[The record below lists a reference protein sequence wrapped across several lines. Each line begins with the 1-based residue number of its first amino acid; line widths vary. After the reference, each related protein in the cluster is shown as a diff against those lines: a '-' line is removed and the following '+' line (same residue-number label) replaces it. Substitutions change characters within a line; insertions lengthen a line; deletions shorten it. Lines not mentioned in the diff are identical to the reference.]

1 LADTGY
7 TEKSR
12 PRNKKINVCEIVVVQ
27 QGDKLKIS
35 DKENNQW
42 KLNINLDKKRYI
54 EFFEK
59 VTKLA
64 KDLEYKSEVKKL
76 NYSIVLNAVK
86 IPDMA
91 TGGWSN
97 RCEDF
102 KFVLFLDFDNSLWWQ
117 VKTQLELLIEKF
129 NLPPM
134 YVFETESHTDCNKEE
149 YGNYN
154 VFCPIKLRFF
164 ETFEIQN
171 ETTCDIAHKNLPK
184 IYRFKSAILRNK
196 PKGKKGAPIFKCVIG
211 DINKEYNQPVS
222 SVHLNFIKRVYPN
235 IPYIKYINEDR
246 LNKLWLSDYK
256 TASK

>member
-1 LADTGY
+1 M
-7 TEKSR
+7 
-12 PRNKKINVCEIVVVQ
+12 
-27 QGDKLKIS
+27 KIS
-35 DKENNQW
+35 DKEEGQW
-42 KLNINLDKKRYI
+42 KLNINLDKLRYKQFYK
-54 EFFEK
+54 E

-64 KDLEYKSEVKKL
+64 KELEYKSDTDKL
-76 NYSIVLNAVK
+76 NFSIVLNAVK
-86 IPDMA
+86 VPDMP

-117 VKTQLELLIEKF
+117 VKTQLEFLMERF

-134 YVFETESHTDCNKEE
+134 YVFETESHIDCNKEE

-171 ETTCDIAHKNLPK
+171 ETTCDVAHKNLPK

-196 PKGKKGAPIFKCVIG
+196 SKGDKGSPKFKCIVG
-211 DINKEYNQPVS
+211 DTKKVYHQPVS
-222 SVHLNFIKRVYPN
+222 SAHLKFIQAAYPE
-235 IPYIKYINEDR
+235 IPKIKYRNEDG
-246 LNKLWLSDYK
+246 LKTLWLSDYK

>member
-1 LADTGY
+1 M
-7 TEKSR
+7 
-12 PRNKKINVCEIVVVQ
+12 
-27 QGDKLKIS
+27 KIS

-42 KLNINLDKKRYI
+42 KLNLNLDNKQYRK
-54 EFFEK
+54 FFGK
-59 VTKLA
+59 VTALA
-64 KDLEYKSEVKKL
+64 KELEYKSNIKKL
-76 NYSIVLNAVK
+76 DYSIVLNAVK
-86 IPDMA
+86 VPDMP

-102 KFVLFLDFDNSLWWQ
+102 KFVLFLDFDNTLWWQ
-117 VKTQLELLIEKF
+117 VKTQLEFLMERF

-134 YVFETESHTDCNKEE
+134 YVFETEHHEDCNKEE

-154 VFCPIKLRFF
+154 IFCPIKLRFF

-196 PKGKKGAPIFKCVIG
+196 AKGEKGAPKFKCIVG
-211 DINKEYNQPVS
+211 DINKVYTQPVS
-222 SVHLNFIKRVYPN
+222 SAHLNFIKGAYPE
-235 IPYIKYINEDR
+235 IPEIEYTNRDK
-246 LNKLWLSDYK
+246 LTTLWLSDYK